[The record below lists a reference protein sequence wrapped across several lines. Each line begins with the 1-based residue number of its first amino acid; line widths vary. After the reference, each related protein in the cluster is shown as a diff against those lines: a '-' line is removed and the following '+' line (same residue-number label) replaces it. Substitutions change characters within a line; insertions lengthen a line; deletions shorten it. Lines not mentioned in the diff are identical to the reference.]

1 MRGKEGFV
9 RTTRQGILFAVLAC
23 CTFTSAVTAAEPE
36 RVVVLTFDDS
46 VRSHATFVAPLLEK
60 YGFGATF
67 FIREFPPEFAD
78 KTKYMTWEQIRSLHD
93 NHYTVIAMRDLA
105 KYVQTEAPSDHK
117 IDRHALVNRHNITIN
132 KPDSLTPLSVGNGR
146 FAFTADITGPQ
157 TFPEYH
163 DKGMPLGTQSQWGWH
178 TMPAPEEYAL
188 SDVLEEYDVWGRN
201 VPYASDGK
209 YPKGY
214 SPAATW
220 LRSNPHRIDLGRI
233 GLRLE
238 KPDGSPA
245 NIKDLANSSQTLNL
259 WTGLLSSRFES
270 DGWPVSVRTVCHPA
284 RDILAVKVTSPLLEK
299 GRLSVSLAFPYGSTG
314 WRSSADFS
322 SPNRHE
328 TLSQIDNGK
337 AEFVRTL
344 DSDRYYVKLLSPT
357 KGRIKAVSQH
367 EYRISQP
374 SGNALEIVFA
384 FSSEK
389 TAEAMP
395 DFDKV
400 KLTAENHWQDF
411 WSNGAAIDFSQCTD
425 SRALE
430 LERRVVLSQYLT
442 AVNCAGSYPP
452 QETGL
457 VHNSWHGKFHLE
469 MHWWHGVHF
478 ALWNRLELLERSLP
492 WYQSILPTAK
502 ATARTQGYKGARW
515 PKMTSPDGRESP
527 SSVGVFLIW
536 QQPHPIYYAELCY
549 RARKDRRTLEKYK
562 EIVSETAEFM
572 ASYAA
577 WDQANQ
583 RYVLG
588 PALIPAQESYGRYRR
603 ENLNPTFELAYWQWA
618 LETGQR
624 WRQRL
629 GVKRNPR
636 WDDVISQLSRPNVR
650 EGVYTAI
657 ETEPFTIYRD
667 HPSIVAAYGL
677 LPRTQLVD
685 PEIMKRTYHHIIE
698 RWDWPSTWGWDY
710 PMLAMTA
717 ARLGEPEKAV
727 DALFI
732 ESQKNRYLA
741 NGHNYQSARLPL
753 YLPGNGGLLTAVA
766 MMAAG
771 WDGCPDRPS
780 PGFPGDGKWS
790 IRSEGL
796 RPMP

>member
-1 MRGKEGFV
+1 MLHKLLAPDREAQDAIVEAVPEGDFV
-9 RTTRQGILFAVLAC
+9 RTTKREIILGMLVYCALASTVMAEKPKVL
-23 CTFTSAVTAAEPE
+23 S
-36 RVVVLTFDDS
+36 
-46 VRSHATFVAPLLEK
+46 
-60 YGFGATF
+60 
-67 FIREFPPEFAD
+67 
-78 KTKYMTWEQIRSLHD
+78 D
-93 NHYTVIAMRDLA
+93 N
-105 KYVQTEAPSDHK
+105 K
-117 IDRHALVNRHNITIN
+117 IDRHALVKRHNITIN
-132 KPDSLTPLSVGNGR
+132 KPAPLTPLSVGNGE
-146 FAFTADITGPQ
+146 FAFTADITGLQ
-157 TFPEYH
+157 TFPAYH

-178 TMPAPEEYAL
+178 SMPDPEEYVL

-233 GLRLE
+233 GFRLA
-238 KPDGSPA
+238 KPDGSAA

-270 DGWPVSVRTVCHPA
+270 DGQPVSVRTVCHPA

-314 WRSSADFS
+314 WRSSADWS
-322 SPNRHE
+322 SPNRHK
-328 TLSQIDNGK
+328 TQSHIGNGK
-337 AEFVRTL
+337 AEFIRSL
-344 DSDRYYVKLLSPT
+344 DSDRYYVRLLSPT
-357 KGRIKAVSQH
+357 KGHIKAVSQH
-367 EYRISQP
+367 EYEISQP
-374 SGNALEIVFA
+374 NGNALEIVFL
-384 FSSEK
+384 FSSK
-389 TAEAMP
+389 KVLEAMP
-395 DFDKV
+395 DFETVKV
-400 KLTAENHWQDF
+400 AAEDHWQDF
-411 WSNGAAIDFSQCTD
+411 WSKGGAIDFSQCTD
-425 SRALE
+425 PRALE

-457 VHNSWHGKFHLE
+457 VCNSWHGKFHLE
-469 MHWWHGVHF
+469 MHWWHAVHF

-492 WYQSILPTAK
+492 WYQSILPMAR

-527 SSVGVFLIW
+527 SNVGVFLIW

-549 RARKDRRTLEKYK
+549 RASKDQQTLERYK
-562 EIVSETAEFM
+562 EIVFETAEFM

-603 ENLNPTFELAYWQWA
+603 GNLNPTFELAYWQWA
-618 LETGQR
+618 LETAQR

-629 GVKRNPR
+629 GMKRNPR
-636 WDDVISQLSRPNVR
+636 WDGVISKLSRPNVR
-650 EGVYTAI
+650 EGIYTAI
-657 ETEPFTIYRD
+657 ETKPFMIYRD

-677 LPRTQLVD
+677 LPRTPLVE
-685 PEIMKRTYHHIIE
+685 PEIMKRTYDHIIE

-717 ARLGEPEKAV
+717 VRLGEPEKAV

-741 NGHNYQSARLPL
+741 NGHNYQSSRLPL

-766 MMAAG
+766 MMAVG

-780 PGFPGDGKWS
+780 PGFPANGKWN
-790 IRSEGL
+790 IRWEGL